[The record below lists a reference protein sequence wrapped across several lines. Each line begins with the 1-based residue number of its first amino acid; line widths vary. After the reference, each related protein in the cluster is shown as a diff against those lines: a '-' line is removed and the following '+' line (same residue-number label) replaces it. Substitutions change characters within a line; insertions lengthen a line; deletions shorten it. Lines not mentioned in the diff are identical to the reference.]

1 MSYAYRDHLT
11 AGGARGESHPS
22 YPHYQVGER
31 EAAPVRIGALL
42 NWSGAALS
50 LALLAGLGLWSWQLM
65 VRDVSGVPVV
75 RALEGPMRVAPED
88 VGGLQAQHQGLS
100 VNQIAAGATAT
111 EGGGEIVLAPPPVSL
126 RDEDA
131 PLGSAVQTRAAPAP
145 EAAPQRDAAVFEAA
159 WRPETVPGNGESA
172 AVPPPPGSVTALQRS
187 PRPPARPVGLRR
199 PAATTASVPA
209 QDEDIAMAVASSVA
223 ARTGPREGREVD
235 PASLRPGM
243 RLVQLGTFP
252 TEDAAREAWA
262 ALAQRFRPHLDDYGR
277 VIEAAHSGGSV
288 FYRLRAHGFTD
299 EAESRR
305 FCALL
310 IDQNTDCIPVLLR

>member
-1 MSYAYRDHLT
+1 MSYAYRDHL
-11 AGGARGESHPS
+11 AEGGTRGESHPS
-22 YPHYQVGER
+22 YPRYQVAER
-31 EAAPVRIGALL
+31 ETAPVRIGALL

-100 VNQIAAGATAT
+100 VNQIAAGATAA
-111 EGGGEIVLAPPPVSL
+111 ESGGEIVLAPPPVSL

-131 PLGSAVQTRAAPAP
+131 PLGSALQTHAAAPEVAP
-145 EAAPQRDAAVFEAA
+145 ARDAEVFEAA
-159 WRPETVPGNGESA
+159 WRPETGSGNGESA
-172 AVPPPPGSVTALQRS
+172 AVPPPPGSVTAVQRS
-187 PRPPARPVGLRR
+187 PRPQARPAALRR
-199 PAATTASVPA
+199 PAAASGSGTS

-252 TEDAAREAWA
+252 SEEAAREAWT

-277 VIEAAHSGGSV
+277 VIEEAHSGGSV
-288 FYRLRAHGFTD
+288 FYRLRAHGFAD